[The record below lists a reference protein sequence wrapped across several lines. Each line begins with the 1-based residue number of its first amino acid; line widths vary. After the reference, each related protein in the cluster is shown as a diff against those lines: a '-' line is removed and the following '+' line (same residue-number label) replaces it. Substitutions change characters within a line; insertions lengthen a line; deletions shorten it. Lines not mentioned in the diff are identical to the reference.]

1 MEKHILP
8 TIRGLISIPK
18 GKSCAYITNH
28 LKNIGNG
35 RIDNI
40 PTLLRK
46 DLVVYGTIFF
56 VAGNSTPKI
65 TKIAATTKQKLN
77 VLYTTKIK
85 TAISKNKKAQP
96 DQITVNDK
104 TDKINQ

>member
-1 MEKHILP
+1 MKKHILP
-8 TIRGLISIPK
+8 TIRGLINIPK
-18 GKSCAYITNH
+18 GKSCACITKY
-28 LKNIGNG
+28 LKNVGNG

-40 PTLLRK
+40 PIQLK
-46 DLVVYGTIFF
+46 KEVVILTVGSF

-96 DQITVNDK
+96 DQITTNDK